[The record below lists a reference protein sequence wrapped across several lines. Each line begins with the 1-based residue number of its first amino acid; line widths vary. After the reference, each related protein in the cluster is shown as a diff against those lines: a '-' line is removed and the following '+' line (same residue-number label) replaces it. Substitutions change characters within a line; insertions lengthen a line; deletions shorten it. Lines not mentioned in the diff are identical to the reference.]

1 MKKFY
6 VELNGG
12 LGNQMFQYA
21 AGRAFAIRT
30 NSELI
35 LDSWTGFFL
44 DRQYQ
49 REYELDS
56 LPIIAREANFFERI
70 PNLLNRAHSKFF
82 KSTAQLLKSFIYGT
96 FITETRLK
104 YIPDITQTLANKSA
118 WLIGYWQS
126 PKYFDEYADLICA
139 ELMPLPPSDKKFLA
153 LGSILRKT
161 ESVALGIRLYEESSD
176 PSAHSLNGQMKTV
189 EDINNVISKLLSS
202 QPNATFFVFCTHRFP
217 ILEQLNLPDS
227 TVFVTH
233 DDGYEGS
240 ISRLWLLTQCKHH
253 IFTNSSYYWWGAWL
267 SKAVNKAAS
276 TPQLIFAA
284 DNFIN
289 TDGLDASW
297 NKF

>member
-1 MKKFY
+1 MKKVF
-6 VELNGG
+6 VQLNGG

-21 AGRAFAIRT
+21 VGRAFAIRT

-35 LDSWTGFFL
+35 LDAWTGFFL
-44 DRQYQ
+44 DRKYQ
-49 REYELDS
+49 REYELDF
-56 LPIIAREANFFERI
+56 LPINARKATIFERL
-70 PNLLNRAHSKFF
+70 PNLLSRAHKKFF
-82 KSTAQLLKSFIYGT
+82 KTTSQLLSSPIYGT
-96 FITETRLK
+96 FITETALK
-104 YIPDITQTLANKSA
+104 YIPNLTCYLVNKSA

-126 PKYFDEYADLICA
+126 PKYFEEYADLICA
-139 ELMPLPPSDKKFLA
+139 ELMPEPPSDKKFLE
-153 LGSILRKT
+153 LGGILRKT

-189 EDINNVISKLLSS
+189 EDINNVISSLLRLS
-202 QPNATFFVFCTHRFP
+202 PNATFFVFCTHRFP

-267 SKAVNKAAS
+267 SRAVNKATN

-289 TDGLDASW
+289 TDSLDASW

>member
-1 MKKFY
+1 MKKVF
-6 VELNGG
+6 VQLNGG

-21 AGRAFAIRT
+21 VGRAFAIRT

-44 DRQYQ
+44 DREYQ
-49 REYELDS
+49 REYELDF
-56 LPIIAREANFFERI
+56 LPINARKATIFERL
-70 PNLLNRAHSKFF
+70 PNLLSRVHKKFF
-82 KSTAQLLKSFIYGT
+82 KSTSQLINSSIYGT
-96 FITETRLK
+96 FITETALQ
-104 YIPDITQTLANKSA
+104 YIPNLACYLVNKSA

-126 PKYFDEYADLICA
+126 PKYFEEYADLICA
-139 ELMPLPPSDKKFLA
+139 ELMPEPPSDEKFLE

-189 EDINNVISKLLSS
+189 EDINNVISNLLGSS
-202 QPNATFFVFCTHRFP
+202 PNATFFVFCTHRFP
-217 ILEQLNLPDS
+217 ILEKLNLPDS

-267 SKAVNKAAS
+267 SRAVNKTNN

-289 TDGLDASW
+289 TDGFDASW